1 MIQHRIL
8 QLATSWTALGT
19 LLFASVP
26 VCQAQIAD
34 LTFLVELTDKTWGGA
49 YPFALESP
57 EDFLSQRALDR
68 RARQGV
74 VLDSLDLP
82 VSPEVLEVLEALP
95 DWTVV
100 HASKWMSSV
109 TLAGRDSLADT
120 LSVLDLPFVAGL
132 KRTRPLRPCPRSLN
146 APKEGKTKALTP
158 ASEYGSGWLALDQLN
173 AQSLHALGF
182 NGAGLWVGVLDAGFQ
197 GADVLPAFESM
208 RDEGRLVVPNG
219 ANVAFGGND
228 VFAHS
233 RHGASVLGT
242 MGLSWSD
249 SLVGTAPGATYFA
262 FVTEDVTQER
272 RIEEEH
278 WIVAAE
284 RADSLGIDLL
294 NTSLGY
300 SLFDDTTSNYL
311 PSQLDGA
318 TARISL
324 ASEIAATRGMLVVT
338 SAGNNG
344 DDPWRA
350 ITFPADAKG
359 ILSVGAVRS
368 NGSHGWFS
376 GFGPSADG
384 RIKPEVMAL
393 GVQAPYPR
401 FDGTVGT
408 GNGTSFASPI
418 LCGAAASLWQAHPEA
433 TAAELRQAILE
444 SAHLHAAPND
454 SMGYGIPD
462 MWRAHLLLGGED
474 LPAPDASPLNLFPN
488 PTSSAGT
495 LRWTLSS
502 EAEADW
508 GGLGELHWKVFNAQG
523 QQTSEGTVPVW
534 ADPHLSGHVDLAS
547 LALPS
552 GRYTLVLEDAGGL
565 RRHSESFVVLAP
577 SR

>member
-1 MIQHRIL
+1 MTCPRTRTALAALASFGIL
-8 QLATSWTALGT
+8 LFNGISTCHAQLANDTY
-19 LLFASVP
+19 
-26 VCQAQIAD
+26 
-34 LTFLVELTDKTWGGA
+34 LVELADKTWGA
-49 YPFALESP
+49 SYPFTLEAP
-57 EDFLSQRALDR
+57 EDFLSERALER

-74 VLDSLDLP
+74 SLDSLDLP
-82 VSPEVLEVLEALP
+82 VSPEVLEVLDALP
-95 DWTVV
+95 DWQVV

-120 LSVLDLPFVAGL
+120 LSVLDLSFVAGL
-132 KRTRPLRPCPRSLN
+132 KRTRPLRTFPRTLD
-146 APKEGKTKALTP
+146 APKESVTKALIP
-158 ASEYGSGWLALDQLN
+158 SSEYGSGWLALDQLN

-182 NGAGLWVGVLDAGFQ
+182 NGTGLWVGVLDAGFQ

-208 RDEGRLVVPNG
+208 RDEGRLVVPDG

-300 SLFDDTTSNYL
+300 SLFDDTASNYL
-311 PSQLDGA
+311 TTQLDGA
-318 TARISL
+318 TARISV

-344 DDPWRA
+344 DDPWRT
-350 ITFPADAKG
+350 ITFPADAKD
-359 ILSVGAVRS
+359 ILSVGAVRG
-368 NGSHGWFS
+368 NGTHGWFS

-393 GVQAPYPR
+393 GVQTPYPR

-433 TAAELRQAILE
+433 TAAELRQAILA
-444 SAHLHAAPND
+444 SAHLYAAPND

-474 LPAPDASPLNLFPN
+474 LPAPGASPFNLFPN

-502 EAEADW
+502 ETAADW
-508 GGLGELHWKVFNAQG
+508 GGLDELHWKVFNAQG
-523 QQTSEGTVPVW
+523 QQASKGTVAVW
-534 ADPHLSGHVDLAS
+534 ADPHLSGHVDLAP
-547 LALPS
+547 LALPP
-552 GRYTLVLEDAGGL
+552 GHYTMVLEDAAGL
-565 RRHSESFVVLAP
+565 RRHSATFVVLAP